1 MSYNRL
7 DDRTI
12 DDPILLA
19 LFHQE
24 VIARAT
30 SYSADNISYT
40 IKPDEVYRSDLSAFR
55 CYGNEELRWVFRLLV
70 GQESETEAMPVGTTL
85 TVPPVAWI
93 RDRMRDYASGT
104 VELISG

>member
-1 MSYNRL
+1 

-70 GQESETEAMPVGTTL
+70 GHESETEAMPVGITL

>member
-1 MSYNRL
+1 MIS
-7 DDRTI
+7 
-12 DDPILLA
+12 LA
-19 LFHQE
+19 
-24 VIARAT
+24 

-70 GQESETEAMPVGTTL
+70 GHESETEAMPVGTTL